1 MLSRYQPHPG
11 SQMPAIFEVS
21 TITNSGD
28 NCRRSLGPSATYAGN
43 ALANVTLAE
52 DGFDLLVEV
61 SDFFV
66 ELQK

>member
-1 MLSRYQPHPG
+1 
-11 SQMPAIFEVS
+11 MPAIFEVS